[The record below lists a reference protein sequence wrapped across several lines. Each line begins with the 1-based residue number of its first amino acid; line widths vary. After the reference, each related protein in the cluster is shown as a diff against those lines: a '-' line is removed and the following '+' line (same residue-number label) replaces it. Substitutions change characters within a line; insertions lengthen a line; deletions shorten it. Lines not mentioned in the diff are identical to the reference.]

1 MQRKYDNDNVFLKI
15 LEGKIPCNKVY
26 EDESIL
32 AFHDISPKAPVHVL
46 VIPKNKYVSFN
57 DFMEK
62 ATNEEVLLF
71 FRVAQKFYLPLN
83 KFKNLLLML
92 FKVSLF
98 VVFFFI
104 SSLFCLKYNSS
115 LTLFITS
122 I

>member
-62 ATNEEVLLF
+62 ATDEEILHF
-71 FRVAQKFYLPLN
+71 FKTVQKIAKDLELKSYRIVANCGEEAGQ
-83 KFKNLLLML
+83 
-92 FKVSLF
+92 
-98 VVFFFI
+98 VVFHYHLHI
-104 SSLFCLKYNSS
+104 MGYR
-115 LTLFITS
+115 
-122 I
+122 